1 MDEVKPLGLPE
12 EVSQRRESLPMLYRP
27 AVLILGAI
35 GAGCVLGM
43 IGLAAFDRA
52 VSEGLIAIASVAV
65 GAIANMVAQESRA
78 DGN

>member
-1 MDEVKPLGLPE
+1 MDEVSAQGMPK
-12 EVSQRRESLPMLYRP
+12 EVYERKESVPMLYRP
-27 AVLILGAI
+27 AVLILGGV
-35 GAGCVLGM
+35 GAVCVLGM

-65 GAIANMVAQESRA
+65 GALANMVAQESRA